1 MVFEGLSEAAKKIP
15 GLRPLVIRAR
25 VAFGNLRARKR
36 VFQRIYERNEW
47 KGVESVSGTGSDERE
62 TREIRQHLPALWER
76 HGIQHLVDAPCGD
89 FRWMREIV
97 SNLDEYTGIDIV
109 EPLIAGNEAKYGTE
123 RIRFR
128 AGDLILDPLPA
139 ADMILCRDC
148 LVHLSFRQI
157 HDAVSNMKRSG
168 ARYLLT
174 THFTDRNRNDDIP
187 AGGWRPLNLTRA
199 PFHFPQPI
207 ESIRE
212 DCIQDDGRY
221 ADKVLA
227 LWRLSDL

>member
-1 MVFEGLSEAAKKIP
+1 MVLDGLGEAAKKIP

-25 VAFGNLRARKR
+25 VAFGNLRARNR

-47 KGVESVSGTGSDERE
+47 NGVESVSGTGSDERE

-76 HGIQHLVDAPCGD
+76 HGVRRLVDAPCGD

-109 EPLIAGNEAKYGTE
+109 EPIIADNQGKYGTE
-123 RIRFR
+123 SVRFR
-128 AGDLILDPLPA
+128 AGDLVLDPLPA

-148 LVHLSFRQI
+148 LVHLSFGQI
-157 HDAVSNMKRSG
+157 HDAVRNMKRSG

-174 THFTDRNRNDDIP
+174 THFPACSRNDDIP
-187 AGGWRPLNLTRA
+187 TGGWRPLNLTRA
-199 PFHFPQPI
+199 PFNFPQPV
-207 ESIRE
+207 ESIHE
-212 DCIQDDGRY
+212 DCVQDNGRY
-221 ADKVLA
+221 ADKALA